1 MEDIDDELLQYYLMV
16 SIVTDGLTFN
26 ILLFMYVHI

>member
-16 SIVTDGLTFN
+16 SIVTDGLTFK
-26 ILLFMYVHI
+26 ILLFMYVHM